1 MKTSN
6 RVNEMSLAQLNL
18 HEPTPPNGP
27 RRATLNEEAREIAE
41 RFSAKSISQVLLVG
55 GVRLADAAIV
65 IAAGLAAYVMVFP
78 GETRIGWQY
87 LLAIVVGALLTS
99 IFAQAADAYHIVS
112 FRMLR
117 GQIGRMLGAWVLVFA
132 GFAVAG
138 AFFDFGGAVPREW
151 LGNWFALGASGL
163 IVAHTILAILVKKWA
178 RDGRLGRK
186 AVIVGGGE
194 TAAELIRALES
205 TPGNDVN
212 ICGVFDDRSD
222 DRSPPIVAGY
232 PKLGNVAELVEFG
245 RLAKVDLL
253 IVTIPVSA
261 QGRVAEILKTLWVL
275 PVDIRLSAHTD
286 KLRFR
291 PRAYSYLGAIPM
303 VELAEK
309 PIQNWDFVAKRA
321 FDIIVGSLA
330 LLLLSPLMI
339 GAAIAIKLDTKGPVF
354 FRQKRYGFNNDVIDV
369 FKFRSLRHEMA
380 DPLAKTVVTK
390 DDPRVTRVGR
400 LIRKTSIDELPQ
412 LFNVIKG
419 ELSLVG
425 PRPHAVNAHTAERLW
440 NDVVDGYFAR
450 HKVKPGVTGWAQIN
464 GWRGEVDTPEK
475 LRARVDHDLYYIEN
489 WSILFDI
496 MILARTPFALAKGE
510 NAY

>member
-1 MKTSN
+1 MNDMAIAQSN
-6 RVNEMSLAQLNL
+6 LDQ
-18 HEPTPPNGP
+18 PPQPERPQQDQP
-27 RRATLNEEAREIAE
+27 RQVKLNEEAREIAE

-55 GVRLADAAIV
+55 GVRIADAAIV
-65 IAAGLAAYVMVFP
+65 FGAGVVSYLMVFP
-78 GETRIGWQY
+78 GQTAIGWQY
-87 LLAIVVGALLTS
+87 LLAIAIGIFMMT
-99 IFAQAADAYHIVS
+99 IFAQAADAYHVVA

-117 GQIGRMLGAWVLVFA
+117 GQIGRVLGAWVLVFA

-138 AFFDFGGAVPREW
+138 AFLDFGGAVARSW
-151 LGNWFALGASGL
+151 LGYWFAFGASGL
-163 IVAHTILAILVKKWA
+163 IVAHTSLAILVKKWA
-178 RDGRLGRK
+178 REGRLGRK

-194 TAAELIRALES
+194 PAAELIRALEA

-212 ICGVFDDRSD
+212 ICGVFDDRSN
-222 DRSPPIVAGY
+222 DRSPAIVAGY

-261 QGRVAEILKTLWVL
+261 QGRVAQILKTLWVL

-303 VELAEK
+303 VELAQK

-321 FDIIVGSLA
+321 FDLIVGSVA
-330 LLLLSPLMI
+330 LVLLSPLMI

-354 FRQKRYGFNNDVIDV
+354 FRQKRYGFNNEVIEV
-369 FKFRSLRHEMA
+369 FKFRSLKHEMA
-380 DPLAKTVVTK
+380 DPMAKKVVTK
-390 DDPRVTRVGR
+390 NDPRVTRIGKI
-400 LIRKTSIDELPQ
+400 IRKTSIDELPQ

-464 GWRGEVDTPEK
+464 GWRGEVDTAEK
-475 LRARVDHDLYYIEN
+475 LRARIDCDLYYIEN
-489 WSILFDI
+489 WSILFDA
-496 MILARTPFALAKGE
+496 MILAKTPFALAKGE

>member
-1 MKTSN
+1 
-6 RVNEMSLAQLNL
+6 MSMAQIKLGDAPSRD
-18 HEPTPPNGP
+18 EP
-27 RRATLNEEAREIAE
+27 RSVKLNEQAREIAE
-41 RFSAKSISQVLLVG
+41 RFSASSISQVLLVG
-55 GVRLADAAIV
+55 GVRAMDALIV
-65 IAAGLAAYVMVFP
+65 VAAGAIAWTSVFP
-78 GETRIGWQY
+78 GEGAIDWQY
-87 LLAIVVGALLTS
+87 MVAISVGVLLTM
-99 IFAQAADAYHIVS
+99 IFAQAADAYHVVA
-112 FRMLR
+112 FRAFG
-117 GQIGRMLGAWVLVFA
+117 GQLGRILGAWVLVFA
-132 GFAVAG
+132 GFAVVG
-138 AFFDFGGAVPREW
+138 AFFDFGGAVQRMW
-151 LGNWFALGASGL
+151 LGQWFAFGAAGL
-163 IVAHTILAILVKKWA
+163 MLAHAILVMLVQRWA

-194 TAAELIRALES
+194 PAADLIRALE
-205 TPGNDVN
+205 TMPGNDVN
-212 ICGVFDDRSD
+212 ICGVFDDRAD

-261 QGRVAEILKTLWVL
+261 EGRVAQILKTLWVL

-286 KLRFR
+286 KLKFR

-321 FDIIVGSLA
+321 FDIIVGTLA
-330 LLLLSPLMI
+330 LVILSPLMV
-339 GAAIAIKLDTKGPVF
+339 ATAIAIKLDSRGPVF
-354 FRQKRYGFNNDVIDV
+354 FRQKRYGFNNEVIDV
-369 FKFRSLRHEMA
+369 FKFRSMRHDMA
-380 DPLAKTVVTK
+380 DPLAKVVVTK
-390 DDPRVTRVGR
+390 GDPRVTRVGR
-400 LIRKTSIDELPQ
+400 FIRRTSIDELPQ
-412 LFNVIKG
+412 LFNVLKG

-425 PRPHAVNAHTAERLW
+425 PRPHAVNAHTQERLW

-464 GWRGEVDTPEK
+464 GWRGEIDNNEK

-489 WSILFDI
+489 WSILFDAI
-496 MILARTPFALAKGE
+496 ILAKTPFALAKGE